1 MARIKQ
7 VFSGK
12 DQIAHLWAHQLQKH
26 ARNSLNNFYFYSESI
41 YSYGSHFEIARI
53 VTPKEHKNKNYGT
66 LVLWYDHSYSHTTS
80 KQQNAVRYAIPNH
93 YTRINVDKM
102 PCKYG
107 TDLDIDYSKDK
118 KTLVHNVRE
127 HIRSVKLLAEKQLRA
142 RKYDYTREINSHI
155 KHAVNLTNIFKL
167 KSKLKKSEKELIY
180 SDNPLEILLSE
191 DAIKKI
197 KENKRKAI
205 EAEKR
210 KKAKELAEAKKGI
223 KKWRNYETNH
233 CPYAAG
239 YLLRIKDKETIETSR
254 NAQVPINKAEKLWK
268 LVQHVVQTGQQWK
281 RNGKTFEIGV
291 YSVDLIHSS
300 GNMVV
305 GCHKIEYKE
314 MLNLATKLGWA

>member
-7 VFSGK
+7 VFSSK
-12 DQIAHLWAHQLQKH
+12 DKIAHLWAHQSQEH
-26 ARNSLNNFYFYSESI
+26 ARNSGNSFYFNNKSI

-53 VTPKEHKNKNYGT
+53 VTPEEHKNKDYGT
-66 LVLWYDHSYSHTTS
+66 LVLWYDHSYSRTTAE
-80 KQQNAVRYAIPNH
+80 QQNAVSYAIPNH

-102 PCKYG
+102 PYG
-107 TDLDIDYSKDK
+107 YRYRDNDYSKEK
-118 KTLVHNVRE
+118 ETFVNNVRE
-127 HIRSVKLLAEKQLRA
+127 HIKSVEELAKKQLRA

-155 KHAVNLTNIFKL
+155 EHAVNLTNIFKL

-180 SDNPLEILLSE
+180 SDNPLDILLSE

-197 KENKRKAI
+197 KENKRKSI

-210 KKAKELAEAKKGI
+210 KKARELAEAKEGI
-223 KKWRNYETNH
+223 EKWRNHETSY
-233 CPYAAG
+233 CPYVAG
-239 YLLRIKDKETIETSR
+239 YLLRVKDSETIETSR
-254 NAQVPINKAEKLWK
+254 RAEVPMDDAKKLWK
-268 LVQHVVQTGQQWK
+268 LVQHVVETGQQWK

-300 GNMVV
+300 GDMVV
-305 GCHKIEYKE
+305 GCHKIEYSE